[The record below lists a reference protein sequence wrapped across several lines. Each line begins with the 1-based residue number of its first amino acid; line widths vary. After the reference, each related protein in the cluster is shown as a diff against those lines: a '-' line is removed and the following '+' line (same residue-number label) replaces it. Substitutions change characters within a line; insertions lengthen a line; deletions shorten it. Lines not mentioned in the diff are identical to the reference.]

1 VNIVKPNRK
10 KHSYVQ
16 QLRASPEKV
25 FPLLCPVLEA
35 EWVPGWLPERVISQP
50 GVCERECVFITPPEF
65 PSEPESAIWI
75 VTKYEPDNLSLE
87 MYKVAPEHTV
97 SKLEISL
104 SDTSGIETSATI
116 SYEITAIGV
125 NGEKF
130 LEEFTEEWYAKFMEE
145 WEMLLNH
152 YLVTGEKFA

>member
-1 VNIVKPNRK
+1 
-10 KHSYVQ
+10 
-16 QLRASPEKV
+16 
-25 FPLLCPVLEA
+25 
-35 EWVPGWLPERVISQP
+35 
-50 GVCERECVFITPPEF
+50 
-65 PSEPESAIWI
+65 
-75 VTKYEPDNLSLE
+75 